1 MTENNDD
8 SFNSSKAEV
17 FEALGHPT
25 RIRILRELAVKPL
38 TYSELKRAAG
48 MESNGLLTFHLGKMR
63 DLVRLNPEGSYA
75 LTDEG
80 REALQIVEAS
90 RNQSEGSSF
99 QRPSTR
105 IPHLNA
111 ILAGLVVV
119 LIVLAAASALEY
131 NQIQGLD
138 SRTTTPLVTT
148 TTTTTTTMTQIITQ
162 GQLCDL
168 GGSIANSPSAHDTN
182 CQESLTLSL
191 GMGNTTV
198 PSGTNLTISLSLQNN
213 LNVPRQLNT
222 TGYPLLP
229 YGANA
234 NNGGYYYYT
243 IPNIPFCGLSP
254 LDAPVPAFVMIYN
267 SSGDPLLLNDPT
279 SGIPIHFS
287 VSITNT
293 TAGTTET
300 VLLCVSIGAP
310 VYDFAASQALSTT
323 LNIGGYWT
331 APQQTTALAPIASF
345 QHFRP
350 GHYTLVAFDAF
361 GDSVV
366 LPFTVTASPS
376 G

>member
-1 MTENNDD
+1 MTENSDD

-25 RIRILRELAVKPL
+25 RIRILRELAAKPL

-90 RNQSEGSSF
+90 RNQSEGGPF
-99 QRPSTR
+99 QRPSIR
-105 IPHLNA
+105 VPHLNT
-111 ILAGLVVV
+111 ILAALVVV
-119 LIVLAAASALEY
+119 LIVLAAASAIEY

-138 SRTTTPLVTT
+138 SRATTTPMVTTSTT
-148 TTTTTTTMTQIITQ
+148 TTTVTQIITQ

-168 GGSIANSPSAHDTN
+168 GGPIANSPSAHDTN

-198 PSGTNLTISLSLQNN
+198 PSGTNLTISLSVQNN

-229 YGANA
+229 YGANP

-243 IPNIPFCGLSP
+243 LPNIPFCGLSP
-254 LDAPVPAFVMIYN
+254 LDAPVPAFVMVYN
-267 SSGDPLLLNDPT
+267 SSGDPLLLNNPT

-287 VSITNT
+287 VSVTNSS
-293 TAGTTET
+293 AGTTEV
-300 VLLCVSIGAP
+300 VLLCASIGTP
-310 VYDFAASQALSTT
+310 TFGFAASQALSTT

-331 APQQTTALAPIASF
+331 APHQTTALVPIASF
-345 QHFRP
+345 QHFSP
-350 GHYTLVAFDAF
+350 GHYTMVAFDAF
-361 GDSVV
+361 GDSVI
-366 LPFTVTASPS
+366 LPFSVTASPP

>member
-1 MTENNDD
+1 MTENSDD

-25 RIRILRELAVKPL
+25 RIRILRELAAKPL
-38 TYSELKRAAG
+38 AYSELKRAAG

-90 RNQSEGSSF
+90 RNQSEGGPF
-99 QRPSTR
+99 QRPSIR
-105 IPHLNA
+105 VPHLNT

-119 LIVLAAASALEY
+119 LIVLAAASAIEY

-138 SRTTTPLVTT
+138 SRTTTIPLVTT
-148 TTTTTTTMTQIITQ
+148 TTTTTTTTVTQVITQ

-213 LNVPRQLNT
+213 LNAPRQLNT

-229 YGANA
+229 YGANP
-234 NNGGYYYYT
+234 NNGGYWYYT
-243 IPNIPFCGLSP
+243 LPNIPFCGLSP
-254 LDAPVPAFVMIYN
+254 LDTPVPAFVMVYN
-267 SSGDPLLLNDPT
+267 SSGDPLLLNDP
-279 SGIPIHFS
+279 SNGVPIHFS

-293 TAGTTET
+293 SAGTGQIT
-300 VLLCVSIGAP
+300 LLCLSIGAP

-323 LNIGGYWT
+323 INIGGYWSIPRQGNT
-331 APQQTTALAPIASF
+331 QIQGSQGSSTSARATTRWSPST
-345 QHFRP
+345 H
-350 GHYTLVAFDAF
+350 
-361 GDSVV
+361 S
-366 LPFTVTASPS
+366 VTASSFPS
-376 G
+376 L